1 MFAYNP
7 RFAITFNLL
16 ITLLVFSFMLFKAL
30 YLSLILYGS
39 LKICSTIPSLS
50 LGEPLNEVDELKLS
64 DLVLGG
70 TFLFLIST
78 SIYVGQEPYV

>member
-1 MFAYNP
+1 M
-7 RFAITFNLL
+7 
-16 ITLLVFSFMLFKAL
+16 TLLVFFLCFLRLS

-70 TFLFLIST
+70 MFRFLIST